1 MQNVDRVHTR
11 GAEIVLD
18 GIAVA
23 PGIEVGGSITY
34 ADARILSDAAFPT
47 ADGKRLPQLPR
58 LRGTAVI
65 TWRPAPAWSATL
77 AGRYA
82 GREFATFDN
91 SDPYANTYQGFSAFF
106 VADARV
112 RWQAT
117 DHWSA
122 ALGVENLLD
131 RRYFLFHPFPGR
143 TVIAELKYKL

>member
-1 MQNVDRVHTR
+1 MRTR
-11 GAEIVLD
+11 GAEVVVD
-18 GIAVA
+18 
-23 PGIEVGGSITY
+23 GIEVGHGVSLGGSVTY
-34 ADARILSDAAFPT
+34 ADARIRADAAFPT
-47 ADGKRLPQLPR
+47 ADGKRLPQLPH
-58 LRGTAVI
+58 LRATGVI
-65 TWRPAPAWSATL
+65 TWRPTSAWSATL

-82 GREFATFDN
+82 GREFATIDN

-122 ALGVENLLD
+122 ALGMENLLD

-143 TVIAELKYKL
+143 TVLLELKYQL